1 MIDMMRGSHTG
12 QGNETPYDIVLG
24 IVILGV
30 VVVRAKAG
38 GFVGQV
44 SARADRTEKNGRV
57 RAILDEQYARGEL
70 TTKEY
75 QQPLK
80 RLKENR

>member
-1 MIDMMRGSHTG
+1 MMIDMMRGSHTG

-44 SARADRTEKNGRV
+44 SARADHRTGEERSGSRDPRRAV
-57 RAILDEQYARGEL
+57 R
-70 TTKEY
+70 
-75 QQPLK
+75 PW
-80 RLKENR
+80 